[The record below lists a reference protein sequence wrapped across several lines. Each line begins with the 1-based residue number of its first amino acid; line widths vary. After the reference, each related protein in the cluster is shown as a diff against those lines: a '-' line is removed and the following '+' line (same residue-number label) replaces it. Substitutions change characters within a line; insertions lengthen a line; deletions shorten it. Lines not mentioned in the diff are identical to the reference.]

1 MVCTSVSLIVGNDP
15 STDLRG
21 TGFLGLLQ
29 LLFFVCDPRT
39 APMARDVYRLS
50 LHETQV
56 RRNINII

>member
-1 MVCTSVSLIVGNDP
+1 MSLGTDP

-29 LLFFVCDPRT
+29 ILYLMT
-39 APMARDVYRLS
+39 SHSNLGQKIYKLS

-56 RRNINII
+56 RKKNTRF